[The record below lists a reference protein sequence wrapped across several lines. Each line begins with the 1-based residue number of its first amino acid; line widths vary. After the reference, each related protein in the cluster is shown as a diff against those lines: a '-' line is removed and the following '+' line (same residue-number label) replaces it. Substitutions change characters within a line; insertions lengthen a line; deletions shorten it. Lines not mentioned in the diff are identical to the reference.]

1 MLVLSPQ
8 CFLKDAYTF
17 LVQAIPSV
25 IIGRT
30 NRTRRQTETFIEETQ
45 KQKLDPRIKN
55 VWRVSDTIA
64 LTLIFLCVFA
74 VGGIALLVDESTSWW
89 AGPYCLISF
98 ICFVALLILF
108 WVVITPLRYIRWS
121 YALSKEFLD
130 IMRGIIVRKHTVVPF
145 IRVQNTDTRQG
156 PLLRMMGLASVT
168 ISTAAGSME
177 IPGLP
182 AAEAETLRDQA
193 AEFAR
198 LAKEDV

>member
-1 MLVLSPQ
+1 M
-8 CFLKDAYTF
+8 
-17 LVQAIPSV
+17 
-25 IIGRT
+25 
-30 NRTRRQTETFIEETQ
+30 EETQ

-130 IMRGIIVRKHTVVPF
+130 IMRGIIVPELY
-145 IRVQNTDTRQG
+145 G
-156 PLLRMMGLASVT
+156 G
-168 ISTAAGSME
+168 
-177 IPGLP
+177 
-182 AAEAETLRDQA
+182 
-193 AEFAR
+193 
-198 LAKEDV
+198 

>member
-1 MLVLSPQ
+1 M
-8 CFLKDAYTF
+8 
-17 LVQAIPSV
+17 
-25 IIGRT
+25 
-30 NRTRRQTETFIEETQ
+30 EETQ

-108 WVVITPLRYIRWS
+108 WAVITPLRYIRWS

-182 AAEAETLRDQA
+182 AADAETLRDQA

>member
-1 MLVLSPQ
+1 M
-8 CFLKDAYTF
+8 
-17 LVQAIPSV
+17 
-25 IIGRT
+25 
-30 NRTRRQTETFIEETQ
+30 EETQ

-108 WVVITPLRYIRWS
+108 WVVITPLRYICWS

>member
-1 MLVLSPQ
+1 M
-8 CFLKDAYTF
+8 
-17 LVQAIPSV
+17 
-25 IIGRT
+25 
-30 NRTRRQTETFIEETQ
+30 EETQ

-64 LTLIFLCVFA
+64 LTLVFLCVFA

-89 AGPYCLISF
+89 AGPYCLMSF

-156 PLLRMMGLASVT
+156 PLLRMMGLACYAARSSCRIRSPCQRGCVARG
-168 ISTAAGSME
+168 ISQYSSIERNT
-177 IPGLP
+177 
-182 AAEAETLRDQA
+182 QA
-193 AEFAR
+193 ARTYGRAGGH
-198 LAKEDV
+198 ACS

>member
-1 MLVLSPQ
+1 M
-8 CFLKDAYTF
+8 
-17 LVQAIPSV
+17 
-25 IIGRT
+25 
-30 NRTRRQTETFIEETQ
+30 EETQ

-130 IMRGIIVRKHTVVPF
+130 IMRGIIVRKHT
-145 IRVQNTDTRQG
+145 DTRQG

>member
-1 MLVLSPQ
+1 M
-8 CFLKDAYTF
+8 
-17 LVQAIPSV
+17 
-25 IIGRT
+25 
-30 NRTRRQTETFIEETQ
+30 EETQ

-64 LTLIFLCVFA
+64 LTLTFLCVFA

-89 AGPYCLISF
+89 AGPNFLIS
-98 ICFVALLILF
+98 IVCFVALLILF

-121 YALSKEFLD
+121 YALSDDYLD
-130 IMRGIIVRKHTVVPF
+130 IARGIVWRKRFVIPF
-145 IRVQNTDTRQG
+145 IRVQNTDTRHG
-156 PLLRMMGLASVT
+156 PLLRMMGLASGT

>member
-1 MLVLSPQ
+1 M
-8 CFLKDAYTF
+8 
-17 LVQAIPSV
+17 
-25 IIGRT
+25 
-30 NRTRRQTETFIEETQ
+30 EETQ

-108 WVVITPLRYIRWS
+108 WVVITPLRYI
-121 YALSKEFLD
+121 
-130 IMRGIIVRKHTVVPF
+130 IVRKHTVVPF

>member
-1 MLVLSPQ
+1 MEAAQ
-8 CFLKDAYTF
+8 
-17 LVQAIPSV
+17 
-25 IIGRT
+25 G
-30 NRTRRQTETFIEETQ
+30 
-45 KQKLDPRIKN
+45 QKLDPRIKN
-55 VWRVSDTIA
+55 VWRISDTIA
-64 LTLIFLCVFA
+64 ITLIFLCVIA
-74 VGGIALLVDESTSWW
+74 VGGIALLVDESTAWW
-89 AGPYCLISF
+89 AEPYCLITV
-98 ICFVALLILF
+98 IIYGALLVIF
-108 WVVITPLRYIRWS
+108 WFVVTPLRYIRWR
-121 YALSKEFLD
+121 YALSKDFLD
-130 IMRGIIVRKHTVVPF
+130 IVRGIIVHKHTVVPF

>member
-1 MLVLSPQ
+1 M
-8 CFLKDAYTF
+8 
-17 LVQAIPSV
+17 
-25 IIGRT
+25 
-30 NRTRRQTETFIEETQ
+30 EETQ

-98 ICFVALLILF
+98 VCFVALLILF

-121 YALSKEFLD
+121 YSLSKEFLD

>member
-1 MLVLSPQ
+1 M
-8 CFLKDAYTF
+8 DAA
-17 LVQAIPSV
+17 Q
-25 IIGRT
+25 
-30 NRTRRQTETFIEETQ
+30 E
-45 KQKLDPRIKN
+45 QKLDPRIKN
-55 VWRVSDTIA
+55 VWRFSDTIV
-64 LTLIFLCVFA
+64 LTILFLCIIA
-74 VGGIALLVDESTSWW
+74 VGGIALLVDADTAWW
-89 AGPYCLISF
+89 AEPYCLITA
-98 ICFVALLILF
+98 IVYVVTLLLF
-108 WVVITPLRYIRWS
+108 WFVITPLRYIRWR
-121 YALSKEFLD
+121 YALSKDFLD
-130 IMRGIIVRKHTVVPF
+130 IKRGIIVHKHTVVPF

>member
-1 MLVLSPQ
+1 MEAAQ
-8 CFLKDAYTF
+8 
-17 LVQAIPSV
+17 
-25 IIGRT
+25 G
-30 NRTRRQTETFIEETQ
+30 
-45 KQKLDPRIKN
+45 QKLDPRIKN
-55 VWRVSDTIA
+55 VWRISDTIA
-64 LTLIFLCVFA
+64 ITLIFLCVIA
-74 VGGIALLVDESTSWW
+74 VGGIALLVDESTAWW
-89 AGPYCLISF
+89 AEPYCLITVIVYGVLLVIF
-98 ICFVALLILF
+98 WFV
-108 WVVITPLRYIRWS
+108 VTPLRYIRWR
-121 YALSKEFLD
+121 YALSKDFLD
-130 IMRGIIVRKHTVVPF
+130 IVRGIIVHKHTVVPF